1 MVIFCSLSLCQ
12 SMTLQPTHKYVGI
25 SINDLIINHYPS
37 IQSPS
42 FLGLQPWLICDLQTN
57 ANMLQCQAVWS
68 YRVHI
73 HMHTIGLKMCFCH
86 LWWQIG
92 KDVVAAFE
100 EAIGRKGDH
109 IRVAALV
116 WFLPLLNSQACLRH
130 LHLGRFMEW
139 PSGSLSAC
147 KLPCH

>member
-1 MVIFCSLSLCQ
+1 
-12 SMTLQPTHKYVGI
+12 MTLQPTHKYVGI
-25 SINDLIINHYPS
+25 SINDLIINHNPS

-42 FLGLQPWLICDLQTN
+42 FLGLQLWLICDSQTN

-92 KDVVAAFE
+92 KDIVAAFE

-116 WFLPLLNSQACLRH
+116 
-130 LHLGRFMEW
+130 
-139 PSGSLSAC
+139 
-147 KLPCH
+147 